1 MGEELN
7 PDPFGFRAGFRDQ
20 LPATKRTH
28 PYSDLADGKGIEP
41 LLPFG
46 RPWLS
51 KPARYRSVTHPLR
64 MSN

>member
-7 PDPFGFRAGFRDQ
+7 PVPFGIRAGFRDQ

-28 PYSDLADGKGIEP
+28 PCTDYLADGEGFEP
-41 LLPFG
+41 PLRFR

-51 KPARYRSVTHPLR
+51 KPARYRSVTHP
-64 MSN
+64 N